1 MVATLGVTEL
11 ISWGVLFYAFSVLL
25 VPMQHDLGW
34 SRGFLSAGIS
44 VAVLISALAAPAVG
58 WGLDRYGARWIM
70 AGGSLVGAVTLLAW
84 SAVDGRASYMA
95 VFAVLGIALATT
107 LYEPAFAL
115 AAAWFR
121 RELSRALLVITV
133 AGGLASTV
141 FLPLTASLVAA
152 VGWRAAIV
160 WPAAILAAGTIL
172 PHALILRRRPDDLGL
187 LPDGDLPATASHAA
201 PLPDTSA
208 ATSRRPA
215 PAARSHLDGIT
226 VREALRQPAFWWL
239 LGGLSLSMLIT
250 GAVPVHLVA
259 FLRDRHVDPGVAA
272 LIAGLQGAL
281 SIAGRFAVSLTT
293 RLLPGSWN
301 TAVLLGVQAL
311 SLAVLLI
318 WDQTAG
324 AVIFI
329 VLYGATAGA
338 LTIVRASL
346 IATFFGRRAY
356 GSIAGIVALGTTL
369 ARSLGPLLVGLLY
382 GTTQGYA
389 LPFWGLAATTG
400 LAAGLM
406 AVAAR
411 HRPTVGAIRT
421 STR

>member
-1 MVATLGVTEL
+1 MVGTLGVTEL
-11 ISWGVLFYAFSVLL
+11 ISWGTLFYAFSVLL
-25 VPMQHDLGW
+25 VPMQQDLGW

-44 VAVLISALAAPAVG
+44 VAVLVSALAAPAVG
-58 WGLDRYGARWIM
+58 WGLDRFGARWIM
-70 AGGSLVGAVTLLAW
+70 AGGSLLGAVTLLAW
-84 SAVDGRASYMA
+84 SGVDHRATYLA
-95 VFAVLGIALATT
+95 VFAVLGVALATT

-121 RELSRALLVITV
+121 RGLSRALLVITV

-141 FLPLTASLVAA
+141 FLPLTTALQSA
-152 VGWRAAIV
+152 VGWRGAVIWLAV
-160 WPAAILAAGTIL
+160 ILAVGTVV
-172 PHALILRRRPDDLGL
+172 PQALVLRRRPEDFGL
-187 LPDGDLPATASHAA
+187 LPDGDPPRSATALGASGQAA
-201 PLPDTSA
+201 A
-208 ATSRRPA
+208 GN
-215 PAARSHLDGIT
+215 DGIEGVA

-239 LGGLSLSMLIT
+239 LGGLSLGMLIT

-272 LIAGLQGAL
+272 LIAGLQGAM
-281 SIAGRFAVSLTT
+281 SIAGRFAVSLAT
-293 RLLPGSWN
+293 RLLPDGWD
-301 TAVLLGVQAL
+301 TTVLVGIQAL

-318 WDQTAG
+318 WQGTAG
-324 AVIFI
+324 AVVFI

-346 IATFFGRRAY
+346 IATFFGRRSY

-382 GTTQGYA
+382 GTAHGYA
-389 LPFWGLAATTG
+389 LPFWGLAAATA

-411 HRPTVGAIRT
+411 HRPVVATAWG
-421 STR
+421 